1 MPAQEDGSQAP
12 PGSKRYAPC
21 FMLAEQQAQE
31 SLRENFRSRKL
42 VRCTDI
48 PSVHAAAAATT
59 ECSYAT
65 NKQGADQKS
74 ISGLDRFD
82 MVYKSVCSGLCFTP
96 HLFQLEFFRQIIQSM
111 AEGILGPHDW
121 QRHGVALMQRMGWTH
136 NRKLCLASAPRRVG
150 KTVILAL
157 VQVSVARYVPSVQIT
172 FSTGKRAS
180 DGLRN
185 YVIKIM
191 QNSGLG
197 EYLQR
202 AGQEELEVVC
212 IDGGDIVSILKFFPA
227 NPDVRVCDVLL
238 RRMCVD
244 NGWAAR
250 TRNMRCV
257 IANVSLRSMCLLPL
271 HASLACRTHRKINIK
286 PTWLVWLVRS
296 TNGFWIHPV
305 RCSSRQR
312 WGSAFLLVAL
322 LTTPRIIAVSGLGY
336 DA

>member
-1 MPAQEDGSQAP
+1 MVKDQQTIELNSIDEDVLLCCWHVGFVGAATTVMPAQEDGSQAP

-21 FMLAEQQAQE
+21 FMLSEQRAQE
-31 SLRENFRSRKL
+31 ELRESFRSRKL
-42 VRCTDI
+42 VRCTDA
-48 PSVHAAAAATT
+48 PSVHAAAAATAESSSATGKQNT
-59 ECSYAT
+59 E
-65 NKQGADQKS
+65 QKN
-74 ISGLDRFD
+74 INGLDRFN

-121 QRHGVALMQRMGWTH
+121 QRHGVALMQRMGYTH

-197 EYLQR
+197 EYLLR
-202 AGQEELEVVC
+202 AGQEELEVLC
-212 IDGGDIVSILKFFPA
+212 IDGGDITSILKFFPA
-227 NPDVRVCDVLL
+227 NPDV
-238 RRMCVD
+238 
-244 NGWAAR
+244 
-250 TRNMRCV
+250 
-257 IANVSLRSMCLLPL
+257 
-271 HASLACRTHRKINIK
+271 
-286 PTWLVWLVRS
+286 S
-296 TNGFWIHPV
+296 TV
-305 RCSSRQR
+305 
-312 WGSAFLLVAL
+312 
-322 LTTPRIIAVSGLGY
+322 
-336 DA
+336 